1 MPASRLL
8 VAALVSLAATAAL
21 AQPVEQ
27 FSPQGEVK
35 GVRQVTAR
43 FAKPMVAFGDPRLP
57 DPFEIDCAEKGSG
70 RWTDTRNWVYDFA
83 RDLPAGVRCA
93 FALKSG
99 LAAADGSAIAGGQ
112 RFAFSTG
119 GPAIVRSLPWEGS
132 RIDENQVFVL
142 GLDAPAKPETI
153 AANAR
158 CVAAGVNEEI
168 GVRLVTGDE
177 RKTILDNRKSFA
189 ASYLRMMLVDGD
201 EGRTRG
207 FLFRLP
213 TTGSDQD
220 RFLRLRD
227 APDSP
232 LVTLACARTLPAD
245 AEVKLVWGRGI
256 AATTGVATSAAR
268 ALAFKV
274 RPTFRAS
281 FSCSRVN
288 KDAQCM
294 PILPLSLSFSAPI
307 SKADA
312 ERIRLVDAAN
322 RTYPP
327 SVPKD
332 ADGTDVTSLTF
343 GPGLPEKQRFRIEL
357 PEGLKDDAG
366 RTLANARSFP
376 LTVRTDEN
384 PPLAKFAADFGILE
398 RVLPKNEKPMLPVT
412 VRNVEPALSGASTV
426 VRPPS
431 GSAKDAPIPGKV
443 VRIAPGDDLSI
454 VAWFKRLAHANRIE
468 REYDDKTDQWTVKRN
483 GYAESVF
490 NSADTLAKISVPKP
504 GGGKAFEVVGIPLAA
519 AGFYV
524 VELASPKLGAALNAD
539 AKPFH
544 VRSAALVTN
553 LSVHVKLGRESS
565 LVWVT
570 RLSDAT
576 VVPNAAVAVR
586 DCKGKTYWEGRTDA
600 SGIARIA
607 TRLPERED
615 LPACGFGDAMT
626 EYFVSAR
633 TADDMA
639 FAFTSWGEGIA
650 PWRFNVPSGRWEG
663 PFVAHAVFD
672 RSLVRGGET
681 VSMKLFVREQIGTG
695 FALVPRTVLGE
706 TLLVRHQGSE
716 KEYTVP
722 VRWAGGGSP
731 HSGEATFAVPK
742 DAFAGSYEVYVAG
755 ALSPRGDSGEGRHAG
770 TFRVEAFRVPLMRA
784 RMQAVG
790 TPLVRPKDVSLDVQV
805 DHLSGGG
812 AAGLPVTL
820 RTQSERKSV
829 AFDGYDDFAF
839 AAGDVKEGREE
850 FGDAFMR
857 AGDFTFGDPDLVDE
871 EGSTP
876 RTVRGTTLAMTL
888 DAAGGA
894 RATVKDV
901 ETSDEPQD
909 LLAELEYRDPNGQTL
924 TSSARVALWPSKV
937 VLGIKPDTWAASKD
951 RLRFTVVAVDL
962 AGRPLPGVRVD
973 TDAFRRQTFSH
984 RRRLIGGFYAYEHG
998 HETKRAGALCEGTT
1012 DSLGLLIC
1020 EAKPPATGY
1029 LILRARARDADGRAT
1044 VTRVDAWVVADEDQW
1059 FAASDNDRIDLLPEK
1074 KRYEPGSAA
1083 RFQVRTPFREATAL
1097 VTVEREGVLD
1107 AFVTGVAR
1115 GNPVLDVPLKGNYA
1129 PNVFVSAL
1137 LVRGRIADP
1146 APTAMVDLAK
1156 PSFRMGLAEVKV
1168 GWSAHELAV
1177 KVTPDR
1183 PVFRVRDKATVAI
1196 AVRRPDGSAPPKGS
1210 EVALAAVDEGL
1221 LELWPNGSWKLLDAM
1236 MTRRGDEVETST
1248 AQMQVIGK
1256 RHFGR
1261 KAVAPGG
1268 GGGRSSSRELFDTL
1282 LLWKAR
1288 VPLDDAGN
1296 ATVEVPLNDSLT
1308 AFRIVAVASSGAALF
1323 GTGEA
1328 TIRSTQDVMLLSGLP
1343 QLVREGDKF
1352 RATFMVRNASQRPLE
1367 LAIEAK
1373 ATAAGKAL
1381 GGLEPRT
1388 LSLAAGEARETNFEV
1403 TVPVNATS
1411 IAWQVDVAAKDG
1423 SARDSMKVSQRVE
1436 AAVPDRIYQATI
1448 QQVTAPQSIPV
1459 ERPADAIPGRGGV
1472 AVQMQASLA
1481 GELPG
1486 VRDFLQRYPY
1496 SCFEQRTSIAVGLR
1510 DANRWNALMATLPD
1524 HLDRDGFVRYWPVM
1538 RDGDDALTA
1547 YVLSVAAEA
1556 GFAIPERER
1565 MRMEQALVAFVEGRV
1580 IRSSALPTADLAIR
1594 KVAAL
1599 EALSRRA
1606 EPLSPKWLDSIEIAP
1621 NLWPTSAVIDW
1632 YLVLKRQPKLPR
1644 HDERMKAAEQVLRSR
1659 LHFQGTTMAFSTER
1673 TDALWWL
1680 MVSADSNA
1688 NKLLIAMLDA
1698 PSWKDD
1704 VPRLVRGT
1712 LGRMQRGRWNT
1723 TVANAWGTLAL
1734 AKVAARFE
1742 ATPVAGTT
1750 TATLGDGR
1758 FAHAWKRDDGAKT
1771 FGRRLAWPEGR
1782 AELALAH
1789 DGSGSPWVTVQSV
1802 AAIPLT
1808 TALSS
1813 GYRVTRNVTPVRQR
1827 TKDSWQ
1833 RGDVARVTLEV
1844 DAQSDMA
1851 WVVVDDPL
1859 PAGATALGSGLGGD
1873 SRIATQGERRVG
1885 NVWPA
1890 FEERTASAF
1899 RAYFR
1904 YVPKGRFV
1912 VEYTVRLDN
1921 PGTFAM
1927 PGTRVEAMYAPEM
1940 FGELPNAAWTVLP

>member
-1 MPASRLL
+1 MKLL
-8 VAALVSLAATAAL
+8 LAPLLALVATAAL
-21 AQPVEQ
+21 AQPVEL

-57 DPFEIDCAEKGSG
+57 DPFAVDCAEKGSG
-70 RWTDTRNWVYDFA
+70 RWADTRNWVYDFA
-83 RDLPAGVRCA
+83 RDLPAGVRCS
-93 FALKSG
+93 FALKPD
-99 LAAADGSAIAGGQ
+99 LKAADGSAVTGGQ
-112 RFAFSTG
+112 RFAFTTG
-119 GPAIVRSLPWEGS
+119 GPAIVSSLPWEGS
-132 RIDENQVFVL
+132 RIDEHQVFIL

-177 RKTILDNRKSFA
+177 RRTILDNRKSFA
-189 ASYLRMMLVDGD
+189 SSYLRMMLIDGVG
-201 EGRTRG
+201 GRTRG

-213 TTGSDQD
+213 TTGSDQE
-220 RFLRLRD
+220 RFLKLRD

-232 LVTLACARTLPAD
+232 LVTLACARTLPANAD
-245 AEVKLVWGRGI
+245 VKLVWGRGI

-307 SKADA
+307 AKADA
-312 ERIRLVDAAN
+312 EKIRLVDAAN
-322 RTYPP
+322 KAYPP
-327 SVPKD
+327 NVAKD
-332 ADGTDVTSLTF
+332 DDGSGVTSLTF

-376 LTVRTDEN
+376 LAVRTDEN

-398 RVLPKNEKPMLPVT
+398 RVLPKNGKPMLPVT
-412 VRNVEPALSGASTV
+412 VRNVEPMLAGASTV
-426 VRPPS
+426 VRPASEAP
-431 GSAKDAPIPGKV
+431 AKGAPIPGKV

-454 VAWFKRLAHANRIE
+454 IAWFKRLAHANRIE
-468 REYDDKTDQWTVKRN
+468 REYDDKADKWLVKRN

-490 NSADTLAKISVPKP
+490 NSADTLTKIAVPKP
-504 GGGKAFEVVGIPLAA
+504 GGAKPFEVVGIPLTA

-524 VELASPKLGAALNAD
+524 VELASPKLGAALIGED
-539 AKPFH
+539 KPFH
-544 VRSAALVTN
+544 VRAAALVTN

-570 RLSDAT
+570 KLSDAS

-586 DCKGKTYWEGRTDA
+586 DCNGRTYWEGRTDA
-600 SGIARIA
+600 SGIARVA
-607 TRLPERED
+607 TRLPGRDE
-615 LPACGFGDAMT
+615 LPSCGRGDEGT

-633 TADDMA
+633 TADDVA
-639 FAFTSWGEGIA
+639 FAFTNWGEGIA
-650 PWRFNVPSGRWEG
+650 PWRFNVPGRRWEG

-681 VSMKLFVREQIGTG
+681 VSMKLFVREQTGAG
-695 FALVPRTVLGE
+695 FALVPRKALDD
-706 TLLVRHQGSE
+706 TLLIRHQGSE

-722 VRWAGGGSP
+722 VRWAGAGSP
-731 HSGEATFAVPK
+731 HSGEATFPVPR
-742 DAFAGSYEVYVAG
+742 DAFAGSYEVYLAG
-755 ALSPRGDSGEGRHAG
+755 THAPRGESGEGWHAG

-790 TPLVRPKDVSLDVQV
+790 TPLVRPKDVGLDVQV

-820 RTQSERKSV
+820 RTQSERKAVS
-829 AFDGYDDFAF
+829 FDDFGDFAF
-839 AAGDVKEGREE
+839 AGGDVKEGREE
-850 FGDAFMR
+850 YGDAFMR
-857 AGDFTFGDPDLVDE
+857 AGDFTFVDPDLVDE
-871 EGSTP
+871 SGAGP
-876 RTVRGTTLAMTL
+876 RPVRGTTLAMTL

-894 RATVKDV
+894 RATVRDL
-901 ETSDEPQD
+901 ESSDQPQD
-909 LLAELEYRDPNGQTL
+909 LVAELAYRDPNGQTL
-924 TSSARVALWPSKV
+924 TSSTRVALWPSKV
-937 VLGIKPDTWAASKD
+937 VLGIKPDSWTASKE

-962 AGRPLPGVRVD
+962 AGKPLPGVRVA
-973 TDAFRRQTFSH
+973 TDAFRRETFSH

-1012 DSLGLLIC
+1012 DSLGLLVC
-1020 EAKPPATGY
+1020 ETKPPATGY
-1029 LILRARARDADGRAT
+1029 LILRARAQDADGRAA
-1044 VTRVDAWVVADEDQW
+1044 VTRADAWVVADEDQW

-1074 KRYEPGSAA
+1074 KRYEPDGAA

-1107 AFVTGVAR
+1107 AFVTRVAR

-1137 LVRGRIADP
+1137 LVRGRIAEP

-1168 GWSAHELAV
+1168 GWAAHELAV
-1177 KVTPDR
+1177 KVTPER
-1183 PVFRVRDKATVAI
+1183 QEFKVRDKASVSI

-1261 KAVAPGG
+1261 KAVAAGG
-1268 GGGRSSSRELFDTL
+1268 GGGRSPSRELFDTL
-1282 LLWKAR
+1282 LLWKGR

-1308 AFRIVAVASSGAALF
+1308 GFRIVAIASSGAALF

-1328 TIRSTQDVMLLSGLP
+1328 SIRATQDLMLLSGLP
-1343 QLVREGDKF
+1343 QLVREGDRY
-1352 RATFMVRNASQRPLE
+1352 RATFTVRNASKRPLD
-1367 LAIEAK
+1367 LAVDAR

-1381 GGLEPRT
+1381 PGIEPRRIA
-1388 LSLAAGEARETNFEV
+1388 LAPGEARETGFDV
-1403 TVPVNATS
+1403 AAPVGAS
-1411 IAWQVDVAAKDG
+1411 AIAWQVDVAANDG
-1423 SARDSMKVSQRVE
+1423 SARDSIKVAQKVV
-1436 AAVPDRIYQATI
+1436 AAVPERIYQATI
-1448 QQVTAPQSIPV
+1448 QQLGGKQSMPV

-1472 AVQMQASLA
+1472 TVQMQATLA
-1481 GELPG
+1481 RDLPG
-1486 VRDFLQRYPY
+1486 VRAFFEAYPF
-1496 SCFEQRTSIAVGLR
+1496 SCFEQRTSVAVGLH

-1524 HLDRDGFVRYWPVM
+1524 HLDRDGFVRYWTVM

-1565 MRMEQALVAFVEGRV
+1565 ARMEQALVAFVEGRV
-1580 IRSSALPTADLAIR
+1580 FRSSALQTADLAIR

-1606 EPLSPKWLDSIEIAP
+1606 EPLDPKWLDSVEIAP

-1632 YLVLKRQPKLPR
+1632 YLVLKRQPRLPR
-1644 HDERMKAAEQVLRSR
+1644 HDERIKAAEQILRAR
-1659 LHFQGTTMAFSTER
+1659 LNFQGTTMGFSTER

-1688 NKLLIAMLDA
+1688 NKLLLAMVDA
-1698 PSWKDD
+1698 PAWADD

-1734 AKVAARFE
+1734 ARYAARFE
-1742 ATPVAGTT
+1742 STPVTGSTI
-1750 TATLGDGR
+1750 ATLADR
-1758 FAHAWKRDDGAKT
+1758 SFAHAWRPDDGPKT
-1771 FGRRLAWPEGR
+1771 FARRLPWPEGR
-1782 AELALAH
+1782 ADLGLAH
-1789 DGSGSPWVTVQSV
+1789 DGTGAPWVTMQSV
-1802 AAIPLT
+1802 AAIPLA

-1813 GYRVTRNVTPVRQR
+1813 GYRVTRTVTPVQQQAKGAWR
-1827 TKDSWQ
+1827 

-1859 PAGATALGSGLGGD
+1859 PAGSTALGSGLGGD

-1890 FEERTASAF
+1890 FEERTVSAF
-1899 RAYFR
+1899 RAYYR
-1904 YVPKGRFV
+1904 YVPKGKFV

-1921 PGTFAM
+1921 PGTFAL

-1940 FGELPNAAWTVLP
+1940 FGELPVTSWTVLP

>member
-1 MPASRLL
+1 MNLVLAPLL
-8 VAALVSLAATAAL
+8 ALAATAAL
-21 AQPVEQ
+21 AQPVEL
-27 FSPQGEVK
+27 FSPQGKVK

-70 RWTDTRNWVYDFA
+70 RWADTRNWVYDFA
-83 RDLPAGVRCA
+83 RDLPAGVRCT

-99 LAAADGSAIAGGQ
+99 LAAADGSAVAGGQ
-112 RFAFSTG
+112 RFAFTTG
-119 GPAIVRSLPWEGS
+119 GPTIVRSLPWEGS

-189 ASYLRMMLVDGD
+189 ASYLRMMLVDGE

-245 AEVKLVWGRGI
+245 AEVKLVWGKGI
-256 AATTGVATSAAR
+256 AATTGVATSASR

-281 FSCSRVN
+281 FSCDRVN
-288 KDAQCM
+288 KDAQCI
-294 PILPLSLSFSAPI
+294 PILPMSLSFSAPI
-307 SKADA
+307 AKADA
-312 ERIRLVDAAN
+312 EKIRLVDAAN
-322 RTYPP
+322 KVYAAK
-327 SVPKD
+327 VPKD
-332 ADGTDVTSLTF
+332 GDGSGVTSVTF
-343 GPGLPEKQRFRIEL
+343 GPPLPEKQRFRIEL

-366 RTLANARSFP
+366 RTLANARAFP
-376 LTVRTDEN
+376 LTVRTDES

-398 RVLPKNEKPMLPVT
+398 RVLPGNEKPMLPVT
-412 VRNVEPALSGASTV
+412 VRNVESVLAGATAVVRAPSGA
-426 VRPPS
+426 
-431 GSAKDAPIPGKV
+431 GKDAPIPGKV
-443 VRIAPGDDLSI
+443 VRVPPGDDLAI
-454 VAWFKRLAHANRIE
+454 VAWFRRLAYANRIE
-468 REYDDKTDQWTVKRN
+468 REYDDKDDRWIVKRN

-490 NSADTLAKISVPKP
+490 NSADTLTKIAVPKP
-504 GGGKAFEVVGIPLAA
+504 GGTKAFEVVGIPLAS

-524 VELASPKLGAALNAD
+524 VELASPKLGAALIGD

-576 VVPNAAVAVR
+576 VVPNATVAVR

-607 TRLPERED
+607 TRLPDRDE
-615 LPACGFGDAMT
+615 LPSCGFGEAMT

-633 TADDMA
+633 TGDDMA

-650 PWRFNVPSGRWEG
+650 PWRFNVPTGRWDG
-663 PFVAHAVFD
+663 PYVAHAVFD

-681 VSMKLFVREQIGTG
+681 VSMKLFVREQTGAG
-695 FALVPRTVLGE
+695 FALVPRKSLEDTI
-706 TLLVRHQGSE
+706 TIRHQGSE
-716 KEYTVP
+716 KEYSAP
-722 VRWAGGGSP
+722 VRWAAGASP
-731 HSGEATFAVPK
+731 HAGEATFAVPK
-742 DAFAGSYEVYVAG
+742 DAYSGSYQVFVHGSMGGRDA
-755 ALSPRGDSGEGRHAG
+755 SKEGRLAG
-770 TFRVEAFRVPLMRA
+770 TFRVEAFRVPLMKA

-790 TPLVRPKDVSLDVQV
+790 TPLVRPKDVSLDLQV
-805 DHLSGGG
+805 SYLSGGG
-812 AAGLPVTL
+812 ASGLPVTL
-820 RTQSERKSV
+820 RTQSERRYVS
-829 AFDGYDDFAF
+829 FDDWEDYAF

-850 FGDAFMR
+850 YGDAFVR
-857 AGDFTFGDPDLVDE
+857 AGEFTFADPDLVDE
-871 EGSTP
+871 GGGEPKP
-876 RTVRGTTLAMTL
+876 RRGTTLAMTL

-901 ETSDEPQD
+901 EASEQPQD
-909 LLAELEYRDPNGQTL
+909 LVAELEYRDPNGQTL
-924 TSSARVALWPSKV
+924 TSSTRVALWPSKV
-937 VLGIKPDTWAASKD
+937 LLGIKPDGWAASKD
-951 RLRFTVVAVDL
+951 RLKFTVVAVDL
-962 AGRPLPGVRVD
+962 AGKPVPGVRVSA
-973 TDAFRRQTFSH
+973 DAFRRVAFSH

-998 HETKRAGALCEGTT
+998 YETKRAGALCEGTT

-1020 EAKPPATGY
+1020 ETKPPATGN
-1029 LILRARARDADGRAT
+1029 LILRARAQDADGRAA
-1044 VTRVDAWVVADEDQW
+1044 VTRTDAWVVDDEDQW

-1074 KRYEPGSAA
+1074 KRYEPGAAA
-1083 RFQVRTPFREATAL
+1083 RFQVRTPFRDATAL
-1097 VTVEREGVLD
+1097 VTIEREGVLD
-1107 AFVTGVAR
+1107 AFVTSVAR
-1115 GNPVLDVPLKGNYA
+1115 GNPILDVPLKGSYA

-1137 LVRGRIADP
+1137 LVRGRVAEP

-1156 PSFRMGLAEVKV
+1156 PSFRMGLAEIKV
-1168 GWSAHELAV
+1168 GWAAHELAV
-1177 KVTPDR
+1177 KVTPER
-1183 PVFRVRDKATVAI
+1183 QAFKVRDKASVAI

-1221 LELWPNGSWKLLDAM
+1221 LELWRNDSWKLLDAM
-1236 MTRRGDEVETST
+1236 MVRRGDEVETST

-1282 LLWKAR
+1282 LAWKAR

-1328 TIRSTQDVMLLSGLP
+1328 TIRSTQDLMLLSGLP

-1352 RATFMVRNASQRPLE
+1352 RATFTVRNASQRPLD
-1367 LAIEAK
+1367 LTVEAR
-1373 ATAAGKAL
+1373 ASAAGKAL
-1381 GGLEPRT
+1381 EGIEPRT
-1388 LSLAAGEARETNFEV
+1388 LTLAAGEAREASFDV
-1403 TVPVNATS
+1403 AAPVGATS

-1423 SARDSMKVSQRVE
+1423 SARDSIKVSQRVE

-1496 SCFEQRTSIAVGLR
+1496 SCFEQRASVAIGLR
-1510 DANRWNALMATLPD
+1510 DAARWNALMAALPD
-1524 HLDRDGFVRYWPVM
+1524 YLDRDGLVRYWTVM

-1547 YVLSVAAEA
+1547 YLLSVAHEA
-1556 GFAIPERER
+1556 GFAIPDRER
-1565 MRMEQALVAFVEGRV
+1565 QRMEQALVAFVEGRV
-1580 IRSSALPTADLAIR
+1580 VRGSALPTADLSIR

-1599 EALSRRA
+1599 EALSRRSD
-1606 EPLSPKWLDSIEIAP
+1606 PLNPKWLDSIAIEP

-1659 LHFQGTTMAFSTER
+1659 LNFQGTTMGFSTEK

-1698 PSWKDD
+1698 PAWKDD

-1734 AKVAARFE
+1734 AKYAARFE
-1742 ATPVAGTT
+1742 STPVAGTT
-1750 TATLGDGR
+1750 TATLGEGR
-1758 FAHAWKRDDGAKT
+1758 FAHAWKSDDGAKT
-1771 FGRRLAWPEGR
+1771 FAQRLAWPEGR
-1782 AELALAH
+1782 ADLSLAH
-1789 DGSGSPWVTVQSV
+1789 EGTGAPWVTVQSV

-1808 TALSS
+1808 SALSS
-1813 GYRVTRNVTPVRQR
+1813 GYRVTRTVTPVRQQA
-1827 TKDSWQ
+1827 KDAWQ
-1833 RGDVARVTLEV
+1833 RGDVARVRLEV

-1885 NVWPA
+1885 AVWPA
-1890 FEERTASAF
+1890 FEERTASAY

-1921 PGTFAM
+1921 PGTFAL
-1927 PGTRVEAMYAPEM
+1927 PATRVEAMYAPEM
-1940 FGELPNAAWTVLP
+1940 FGEAPNAAWTVAP